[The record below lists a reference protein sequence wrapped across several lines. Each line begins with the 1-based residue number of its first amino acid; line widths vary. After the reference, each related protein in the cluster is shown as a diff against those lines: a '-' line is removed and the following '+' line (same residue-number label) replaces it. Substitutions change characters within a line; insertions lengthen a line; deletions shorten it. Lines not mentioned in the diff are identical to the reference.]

1 MDSRV
6 NYTISEASGA
16 LKWIV
21 LSGTATYFLTG
32 LLEVFKEI
40 QLPTWAVLLTYLV
53 INTAIFAIA
62 KYKEGGDNQ

>member
-16 LKWIV
+16 LKWIIA
-21 LSGTATYFLTG
+21 SGTATYFLTG

-40 QLPTWAVLLTYLV
+40 QLPTWAVLLVYLV
-53 INTAIFAIA
+53 INTLIFSIA
-62 KYKEGGDNQ
+62 KYREGSK